1 MTDIRWYRTLALWK
15 SIVFMEG
22 NYKRSLAGTT
32 DDEYLK
38 LFDKGVPMLART
50 AGLIAHLSEE
60 LTSSAKHDERLVYER
75 MKAEMEGGGVARQA
89 LLLPEVVELDPAE
102 AERVVARSEEAYE
115 LLQELIRS
123 RELERTYA
131 ALPLGHASPD
141 AELDSVV
148 ERIRK
153 ALRANRASPADQLG
167 AILRCSLDEQFVRVG
182 SLACGACGPVSDP
195 HVPTPL
201 DRRARVPGGRLDGV
215 AIPGRVRA
223 AALPRL
229 SVRDPAT
236 YGSPAGM
243 PRPRHGHLPNSSH
256 GLYARRKIV
265 TLWM

>member
-1 MTDIRWYRTLALWK
+1 MVAEGATWRRCLGRAERRFFGLPSSGRISSRLPRGAYSAGDELVDGLTLVLVAGAL
-15 SIVFMEG
+15 EQ
-22 NYKRSLAGTT
+22 
-32 DDEYLK
+32 
-38 LFDKGVPMLART
+38 
-50 AGLIAHLSEE
+50 IAPRGDVR
-60 LTSSAKHDERLVYER
+60 A
-75 MKAEMEGGGVARQA
+75 
-89 LLLPEVVELDPAE
+89 PAE
-102 AERVVARSEEAYE
+102 
-115 LLQELIRS
+115 Q
-123 RELERTYA
+123 RTP
-131 ALPLGHASPD
+131 LPLGHPAPD

-167 AILRCSLDEQFVRVG
+167 AILRCSLDEQLVRVG

-201 DRRARVPGGRLDGV
+201 DRRARTHDGRLDGV

-265 TLWM
+265 TLWMWSCSRRHTGALLCPQTVT